1 MEQKIKD
8 FKNKKAVAIKYNPM
22 DPAPKVIAT
31 GKGYFAQTLIDKAS
45 AHKIPTYKDDAL
57 VNELFKLN
65 LGDNIPEDLYRA
77 VAQVLVFVTN
87 LDKEVGRSKYAK
99 Q

>member
-1 MEQKIKD
+1 MEENKND
-8 FKNKKAVAIKYNPM
+8 VRNKKAVAIKYNPI

-31 GKGYFAQTLIDKAS
+31 GKGYFAQTLINKAS
-45 AHKIPTYKDDAL
+45 VHNIPTYKDDAL
-57 VNELFKLN
+57 VNELLNLN

-77 VAQVLVFVTN
+77 VAQVLVFVTD
-87 LDKEVGRSKYAK
+87 LDKEVGRNKYAK